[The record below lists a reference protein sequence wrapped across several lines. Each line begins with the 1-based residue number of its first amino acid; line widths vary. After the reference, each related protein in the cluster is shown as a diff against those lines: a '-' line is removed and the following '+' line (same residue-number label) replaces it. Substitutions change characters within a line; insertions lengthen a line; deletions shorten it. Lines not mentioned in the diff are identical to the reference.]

1 MNKKESIWA
10 QMKKKSSRRGRK
22 PAAGKH
28 IIICH
33 NEKNEYDKTTD
44 ETGG

>member
-10 QMKKKSSRRGRK
+10 QMKKKSSQ
-22 PAAGKH
+22 AAGEACGGKH

-33 NEKNEYDKTTD
+33 NEKNEYDKNNR
-44 ETGG
+44 